1 MLSQIPNVSINT
13 AKCILNEYKNIEN
26 LIKNLRE
33 DSECLENLKVK
44 NKNSERKIGK
54 NTIENIKLYLL

>member
-13 AKCILNEYKNIEN
+13 AKCILNEHNNIEN

-33 DSECLENLKVK
+33 NSECLEDLKVK
-44 NKNSERKIGK
+44 SKNSERKIGK
-54 NTIENIKLYLL
+54 NTIENIKNYLL